1 MYSLYAVRGRV
12 SERCFKTVALFMQS
26 PYHLKHHR
34 VFQYQR
40 FIVGKEDDAVR
51 RCHDLHGDISFIRID
66 NFRHDFP
73 MRMVSFGPLSL
84 LKIPAALAL
93 TDISSS
99 SSRTLAM

>member
-73 MRMVSFGPLSL
+73 HADGIIRAFESSEN
-84 LKIPAALAL
+84 PAALAL

>member
-51 RCHDLHGDISFIRID
+51 MCHDLHGDISFKIIL
-66 NFRHDFP
+66 H
-73 MRMVSFGPLSL
+73 VHSYHLLSTHFM
-84 LKIPAALAL
+84 IYFNY
-93 TDISSS
+93 SY
-99 SSRTLAM
+99 